1 MVSYADRDDR
11 SPPEYCAADL
21 HGDPVSKRDGELPP
35 HAFQQSRA
43 ALLAAMLP
51 TTEQPDGA
59 QGHPVQGT
67 KTTKPQQPDLGNDI
81 HTAHPPLNPRPIGAP
96 NGGPARQGQP
106 RGHATPFAMMLRW
119 RAGGPTHGA
128 CPWGPP
134 TAPLPATVRSNP
146 SAPACRASPSLSRC
160 AASGAGPEVNAT

>member
-51 TTEQPDGA
+51 PTEQPDGA

-81 HTAHPPLNPRPIGAP
+81 HTAHPSLNPWPIDAPGGAAVLR
-96 NGGPARQGQP
+96 GRGSPAV
-106 RGHATPFAMMLRW
+106 TP
-119 RAGGPTHGA
+119 H
-128 CPWGPP
+128 
-134 TAPLPATVRSNP
+134 RS
-146 SAPACRASPSLSRC
+146 R
-160 AASGAGPEVNAT
+160 